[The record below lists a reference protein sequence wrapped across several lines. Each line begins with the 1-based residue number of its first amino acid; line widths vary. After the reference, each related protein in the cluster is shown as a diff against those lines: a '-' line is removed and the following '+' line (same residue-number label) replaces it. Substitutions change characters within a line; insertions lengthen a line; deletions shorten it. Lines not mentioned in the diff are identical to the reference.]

1 MTATEAIERQT
12 SHENLLTEM
21 RTLLMRASAG
31 LWVAEQGTVKCN
43 FKDLRAEISA
53 AITKADRETMQ

>member
-1 MTATEAIERQT
+1 MTTSEAVERQT
-12 SHENLLTEM
+12 RHENLLTEM

-31 LWVAEQGTVKCN
+31 LWVAELGTCKCN

-53 AITKADRETMQ
+53 AITKADKEAMQ